1 MLIAYYE
8 YIDEC
13 ELEGV
18 KPLDFEGWLEWLG
31 L

>member
-13 ELEGV
+13 ELNNIE
-18 KPLDFEGWLEWLG
+18 PLSFEGWAEWLG

>member
-1 MLIAYYE
+1 MLITYYE

>member
-1 MLIAYYE
+1 MTTAYYE
-8 YIDEC
+8 YISEC

-18 KPLDFEGWLEWLG
+18 KPLNFEEWLEWLG